1 MPQWIEGYNPYELED
16 AEKYERLRWWLGMT
30 WGDVL
35 DKASD
40 LYPNNTA
47 VVDDI
52 RVLSFGELRAQV
64 DRLALSLI
72 DIGLA
77 SRDCVLVQLPN
88 WHEYVVAFLAVQKC
102 GGIVAPMLPR
112 YSEAEINHF
121 AQLTDAKGWILPAQY
136 GKADY
141 RSMARKSKQH
151 NPLLKHV
158 ITVRGDW
165 PGESLSFEKL
175 INDADLHAEGV
186 KAIQE
191 RRPDPTQVA
200 QILPTGGTTGM
211 PKAAPRTHNDYLSN
225 VEYHS
230 RVWEMTLNDTVL
242 VVTPVTHNL
251 AAHWGIGGALFNFAK
266 LVLLDSTDPEIICQ
280 MIEREGVTAMA
291 AVPAIIT
298 RLVGFQDL
306 GRYDLNSLKKISV
319 GGAAS
324 TPDLVDTVWSKIGCK
339 YYNGFGSVEGACA
352 STRSD
357 DSSETIRYSV
367 GKADCPYDTLK
378 IVDPDGNE
386 VPHGQEGELVAKG
399 PGVFTG
405 YFKSPE
411 DHDAVFT
418 QDGFFRMGDLA
429 KKDELGNISIT
440 GRIKDVINR
449 GGEMISAGGIEN
461 MMSGFAGIESVAVIG
476 MPDPILGERIC
487 AYVQASPGAT
497 IEFDEVITYLKSL
510 GASVLQL
517 PERLEVI
524 DSLPLTKVGKCDK
537 KALREDIKIRLDIQ
551 RF

>member
-1 MPQWIEGYNPYELED
+1 
-16 AEKYERLRWWLGMT
+16 MT

-40 LYPNNTA
+40 IYPNNDA
-47 VVDDI
+47 LVDNI
-52 RVLSFGELRAQV
+52 GILSFGELRAQV

-72 DIGLA
+72 DMGLA

-102 GGIVAPMLPR
+102 GCMVAPMLPR
-112 YSEAEINHF
+112 YSEAEIRHF
-121 AQLTDAKGWILPAQY
+121 AKLTDAKAWILPAQY
-136 GKADY
+136 GKSDY
-141 RSMARKSKQH
+141 QLIARKSKQD

-165 PGESLSFEKL
+165 PGESLSLEKM
-175 INDADLHAEGV
+175 IHDADPSADGV
-186 KAIQE
+186 KAIHD
-191 RRPDPTQVA
+191 RRPDPMQVA

-230 RVWEMTLNDTVL
+230 RVWEITLNDTLL

-251 AAHWGIGGALFNFAK
+251 AAHYGVGGALFNFAK

-280 MIEREGVTAMA
+280 TIEKERVTALA
-291 AVPAIIT
+291 AVPAIMT
-298 RLVGFQDL
+298 RIVGLQNL
-306 GRYDLNSLKKISV
+306 GRYDLSSLKKISA

-324 TPDLVDTVWSKIGCK
+324 TPDLINAVWSKIGCK
-339 YYNGFGSVEGACA
+339 YYNAFGSVEGACT

-357 DSSETIRYSV
+357 DSSETIRHSV
-367 GKADCPYDTLK
+367 GKPDCPYDTLK
-378 IVDPDGNE
+378 IVDLDGSE

-405 YFKSPE
+405 YFKSPQ
-411 DHDAVFT
+411 DHDAMFT

-429 KKDELGNISIT
+429 KKDEFGNITIT
-440 GRIKDVINR
+440 GRIKDLINR
-449 GGEMISAGGIEN
+449 GGEMISAGEIEN
-461 MMSGFAGIESVAVIG
+461 MMSGFPGIESVAVIG

-487 AYVQASPGAT
+487 VYVQASRGAT
-497 IEFDEVITYLKSL
+497 IEFYEVIKYLKAL

-524 DSLPLTKVGKCDK
+524 DALPLTKVGKCDK
-537 KALREDIKIRLDIQ
+537 KALREDIKMRLGIQ
-551 RF
+551 

>member
-1 MPQWIEGYNPYELED
+1 MPQLIEGFTPYATED
-16 AEKYERLRWWLGMT
+16 AEKYRALRWWLGMT

-40 LYPNNTA
+40 IYPNKDSL
-47 VVDDI
+47 VDSSGVI
-52 RVLSFGELRAQV
+52 TFGEVREKV

-72 DIGLA
+72 NMGLD

-88 WHEYVVAFLAVQKC
+88 WHEYVVAFLAAQKC
-102 GGIVAPMLPR
+102 GAIVVPMLPR
-112 YSEAEINHF
+112 YNEAEITH
-121 AQLTDAKGWILPAQY
+121 LAKITEANTWILPTQY
-136 GKADY
+136 GKTDY
-141 RSMARKSKQH
+141 QPIVRKAKQH

-165 PGESLSFEKL
+165 PGESLSFEKM
-175 INDADLHAEGV
+175 INEADLNADSV
-186 KAIQE
+186 RAIQD
-191 RRPDPTQVA
+191 RRPDPMQVA

-211 PKAAPRTHNDYLSN
+211 PKAAPRTHNDYLCN

-230 RVWEMTLNDTVL
+230 RTWEITSNDTLL
-242 VVTPVTHNL
+242 VVTPVTHNMAL
-251 AAHWGIGGALFNFAK
+251 HWGIGGALFNFAK
-266 LVLLDSTDPEIICQ
+266 LVLLDSTDPKIICQ
-280 MIEREGVTAMA
+280 TIERERATAFA

-298 RLVGFQDL
+298 RLVGLQNL
-306 GRYDLNSLKKISV
+306 GQYDLSSLKKIGV

-324 TPDLVDTVWSKIGCK
+324 TPDLVNAVWSKIGCK

-352 STRSD
+352 CTRSD

-367 GKADCPYDTLK
+367 GKPECPYDTLK
-378 IVDPDGNE
+378 IVDLDGNE
-386 VPHGQEGELVAKG
+386 APQGQEGELVAKG

-411 DHDAVFT
+411 DNDAVFT

-429 KKDELGNISIT
+429 KKDEFDNIVIT
-440 GRIKDVINR
+440 GRIKDLVNR

-497 IEFDEVITYLKSL
+497 IEFDEVINYLKAQ

-517 PERLEVI
+517 PERVEVI
-524 DSLPLTKVGKCDK
+524 DAIPLTKVGKYDK
-537 KALREDIKIRLDIQ
+537 KALREDIKRRLGIQ
-551 RF
+551 